1 MTDLVVIGSLN
12 IDLVVA
18 VPQLPKPGETVAGP
32 NAEHRPGG
40 KGANQAC
47 AAARLGASV
56 RLAGLVGDDVFGG
69 DLLAAVAKQGVDVS
83 HVATL
88 NGSST
93 GMAFIA
99 VEESSENM
107 I

>member
-18 VPQLPKPGETVAGP
+18 VPLLPKPGETVAGP

-47 AAARLGASV
+47 AAARLGANV
-56 RLAGLVGDDVFGG
+56 RLAGLVGDDAFGPTCSPPSPRRG
-69 DLLAAVAKQGVDVS
+69 WTS
-83 HVATL
+83 ATWPR
-88 NGSST
+88 
-93 GMAFIA
+93 
-99 VEESSENM
+99 
-107 I
+107 